1 MVIVSRRFLFLVAL
15 GIVPL
20 LASYA
25 IGGLAYFAV
34 LWNLALAAATVI
46 DYLRCPRPGDAVSV
60 VREVGEVLSVAA
72 PNEVVI
78 CVRNGSRTALRVEV
92 RDEPPP
98 SFGFGEAGE
107 SSRQKAKSLQPRE
120 TWEFSYNVVPP
131 TRGDFRFSDIFV
143 RVTAPLGLVI
153 RQAIVPAVQTVAV
166 YPNLRAVAD
175 YEIMLRRAML
185 SRQGVRKVRNVGAG
199 REFASLRDYTPDDEY
214 RTIDWNATARRGK
227 VIART
232 YEQEKS
238 QDILLLID
246 EGRLMRQEI
255 GLTQKLDHVVSSA
268 LMLAHVV
275 AEADDRVGVLT
286 FASDARAWLPPT
298 RGRSAY
304 RAILQALYAAR
315 ALPEESDYRAAF
327 RFLAARWRKRSL
339 AVVFTDIADPESGAV
354 LLREIG
360 HLADRHVVV
369 CVVVSDPL
377 VGERARR
384 EPQTPADVYEKS
396 VAEEVLAERRRALNL
411 LKKRGV
417 LIVDAEPQDLSVELI
432 SRYLLVKSRSLL

>member
-1 MVIVSRRFLFLVAL
+1 MVIVSRRFLFLVAI

-25 IGGLAYFAV
+25 IGGLAYAAV
-34 LWNLALAAATVI
+34 LWNLALAAAAVI

-60 VREVGEVLSVAA
+60 TREVGEVLSVAA
-72 PNEVVI
+72 DNEVVI
-78 CVRNGSRTALRVEV
+78 RVRNGSRVPLHVQV

-98 SFGFGEAGE
+98 SFGFGDAGE
-107 SSRQKAKSLQPRE
+107 ASRQKAKQLQPME

-131 TRGDFRFSDIFV
+131 TRGDFQFSDIFV
-143 RVTAPLGLVI
+143 RVTAPLGLII
-153 RQAIVPAVQTVAV
+153 RQVSVPAVQNVAV

-185 SRQGVRKVRNVGAG
+185 SRQGVRKIRNVGAG

-255 GLTQKLDHVVSSA
+255 GQTQKLDHVVSSA
-268 LMLAHVV
+268 LMLAHV
-275 AEADDRVGVLT
+275 
-286 FASDARAWLPPT
+286 
-298 RGRSAY
+298 
-304 RAILQALYAAR
+304 
-315 ALPEESDYRAAF
+315 
-327 RFLAARWRKRSL
+327 
-339 AVVFTDIADPESGAV
+339 
-354 LLREIG
+354 
-360 HLADRHVVV
+360 
-369 CVVVSDPL
+369 
-377 VGERARR
+377 
-384 EPQTPADVYEKS
+384 
-396 VAEEVLAERRRALNL
+396 
-411 LKKRGV
+411 
-417 LIVDAEPQDLSVELI
+417 
-432 SRYLLVKSRSLL
+432 